1 MEHAIHYDNGI
12 VAFDSGYVRTTL
24 AAIHLIVGNGRA
36 AFVDTG
42 TNDSLPR
49 ALEALK
55 LVGLTAEAVDYVLL
69 THIHLDHAGG
79 AGAMM
84 QAFPNARLVV
94 HPRGARHM
102 ASPDKLFAGV
112 CAVYGEDNA
121 RRLYGELLPIAP
133 ERIIEAQ
140 HEQVLDLGGRP
151 IRCLD
156 TPGHARHHLCFVD
169 EQTKGIFTGDMFGIA
184 YPQMP
189 GREGEPFLF
198 PATTPVQFEPD
209 AMHASIDLLLS
220 CQPAAMYLT
229 HYARVGN
236 GAAHIA
242 ALAQG
247 LHRRVDDLVACALR
261 ARTTPAGALR
271 HAEIHAALTQYLLDE
286 ARDAGVTL
294 GEADMLDLWETDLEL
309 DAQGLGVWLEQ
320 QLQAGTA

>member
-1 MEHAIHYDNGI
+1 MEHAINYQNGI
-12 VAFDSGYVRTTL
+12 LAFDSGYVRTTL
-24 AAIHLIVGNGRA
+24 AAIHLIVENGRA

-49 ALEALK
+49 ALEALA

-84 QAFPNARLVV
+84 QAFPNAKLVV

-102 ASPDKLFAGV
+102 AAPDKLFAGV
-112 CAVYGEDNA
+112 CAVYGADNA
-121 RRLYGELLPIAP
+121 KRLYGTLLPIPA

-140 HEQVLDLGGRP
+140 HEQALDLGGRS
-151 IRCLD
+151 ILCLD

-169 EQTKGIFTGDMFGIA
+169 LKTKGIFTGDMFGLA

-189 GREGEPFLF
+189 GRDGQPFLF

-209 AMHASIDLLLS
+209 EMHKSMDLLLS
-220 CQPAAMYLT
+220 YQPEAMYLT
-229 HYARVGN
+229 HYARIGQ
-236 GAAHIA
+236 GAAEIA
-242 ALAQG
+242 ELGAT

-261 ARTTPAGALR
+261 SRATPAGPLR
-271 HAEIHAALTQYLLDE
+271 HAEIHAALTQYMLDE
-286 ARDAGVTL
+286 ARTAGVTL
-294 GEADMLDLWETDLEL
+294 DEEAILDLWETDLDL
-309 DAQGLGVWLEQ
+309 DAQGLGVWLDQ
-320 QLQAGTA
+320 QLKTA

>member
-1 MEHAIHYDNGI
+1 MEHAINYQNGI
-12 VAFDSGYVRTTL
+12 LAFDSGYVRTTL
-24 AAIHLIVGNGRA
+24 AAIHLITENGRA

-49 ALEALK
+49 ALEALA

-84 QAFPNARLVV
+84 QAFPNAKLVV

-102 ASPDKLFAGV
+102 AAPDKLFAGV

-121 RRLYGELLPIAP
+121 RRLYGELLPIPA

-140 HEQVLDLGGRP
+140 HEQLLDLGGRS
-151 IRCLD
+151 ILCLD

-169 EQTKGIFTGDMFGIA
+169 LKTKGIFTGDMFGIA

-189 GREGEPFLF
+189 GRNDQPFLF

-209 AMHASIDLLLS
+209 EMHKSMDLLLS
-220 CQPAAMYLT
+220 YQPEAMYLT
-229 HYARVGN
+229 HYARVGQSTAEIVEL
-236 GAAHIA
+236 GAI
-242 ALAQG
+242 

-261 ARTTPAGALR
+261 SRATPAGPLR

-286 ARDAGVTL
+286 ARAAGVTVAEDEL
-294 GEADMLDLWETDLEL
+294 LDLWETDLEL
-309 DAQGLGVWLEQ
+309 DAQGLGVWLDQ
-320 QLQAGTA
+320 QLKRA